1 MGLPGV
7 STIELTKLDWFI
19 VPLWKGNEIANILK
33 HHCMHDYE
41 KPYGWD
47 CLGIEE
53 KHDKSDGCLIKFKI
67 QLGGGPMCY

>member
-1 MGLPGV
+1 
-7 STIELTKLDWFI
+7 
-19 VPLWKGNEIANILK
+19 
-33 HHCMHDYE
+33 MHDYE